1 MNPPDG
7 GHTQTRI
14 NRGKTEMSRKILAV
28 DFAGKGKG
36 NVTWDGRKSLKFSTI
51 KDVID
56 YAAAN
61 GFDIYIERNFAN
73 FEVQDRGDIIAYAA
87 EKGVAI
93 RTCHPR
99 HTSRYRGELELE
111 KTDKNDAKVI
121 YHMAARTEYHFKAA
135 TACDEEHK
143 QLSAKMNVVLMRWRR
158 NGRKDKMI
166 EGLAKL

>member
-1 MNPPDG
+1 
-7 GHTQTRI
+7 
-14 NRGKTEMSRKILAV
+14 MSRKILAV

-36 NVTWDGRKSLKFSTI
+36 NVTWDGRKSLTFPAI

-87 EKGVAI
+87 SMGVAI

-99 HTSRYRGELELE
+99 HTARYRDDLELE

-121 YHMAARTEYHFKAA
+121 YHMAVRTEYHFKAA
-135 TACDEEHK
+135 TVCDEEHK
-143 QLSAKMNVVLMRWRR
+143 QLSAKINDTLMLWRR
-158 NGRKDKMI
+158 TGRKDEMI
-166 EGLAKL
+166 KGLVRL